1 MLVCLRLG
9 PWSAMKTE
17 IKDIRLHDP
26 AHLHLAKSETAV
38 DRLVLAEFAFG
49 TLAGVISY
57 VAAILTNFVEVHG
70 FWRPL
75 WLAICIASFI
85 CAAGW
90 IAEGARNFGRRCDEP
105 RKKE

>member
-1 MLVCLRLG
+1 MLVFLPLA
-9 PWSAMKTE
+9 PWSGMKTE
-17 IKDIRLHDP
+17 TKYIRLHDP
-26 AHLHLAKSETAV
+26 AQLHLAKSETAI

-57 VAAILTNFVEVHG
+57 VAAILTTFVEVHG

-85 CAAGW
+85 CATGL
-90 IAEGARNFGRRCDEP
+90 ISEGARNFETRA
-105 RKKE
+105 

>member
-1 MLVCLRLG
+1 MPVFLWLAPWLG
-9 PWSAMKTE
+9 MKTE
-17 IKDIRLHDP
+17 IKDIKLHDP
-26 AHLHLAKSETAV
+26 AQLHLSKSETAV

-70 FWRPL
+70 SWRPL

-85 CAAGW
+85 CAAGL
-90 IAEGARNFGRRCDEP
+90 IAEGARNFGKRA
-105 RKKE
+105 

>member
-1 MLVCLRLG
+1 MPRSVA
-9 PWSAMKTE
+9 SAEKRKK
-17 IKDIRLHDP
+17 ISRKAD
-26 AHLHLAKSETAV
+26 
-38 DRLVLAEFAFG
+38 FAFG

-85 CAAGW
+85 CAAGL
-90 IAEGARNFGRRCDEP
+90 IAEGARNFGKRA
-105 RKKE
+105 